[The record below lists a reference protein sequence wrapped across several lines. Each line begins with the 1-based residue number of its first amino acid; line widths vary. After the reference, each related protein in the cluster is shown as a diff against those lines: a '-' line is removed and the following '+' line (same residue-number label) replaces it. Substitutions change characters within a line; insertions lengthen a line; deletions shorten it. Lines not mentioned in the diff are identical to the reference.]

1 MMVCH
6 NHLCDTKLKPEK
18 VKDFDV
24 ADAIHDCLDV
34 LVTQE
39 QLNKQEKILKTKH
52 KAIFEPIPH
61 ADELPWDKVAE
72 IHVKNAK
79 KTIKSHLYLFPCKYK
94 EAWQILIQQHLDAGQ
109 IHPSLSPCTSPVFIV
124 PKANPMY
131 YLNR

>member
-1 MMVCH
+1 MWH
-6 NHLCDTKLKPEK
+6 KIEAWKGQG
-18 VKDFDV
+18 FDV
-24 ADAIHDCLDV
+24 AGAIHDCLDV

-39 QLNKQEKILKTKH
+39 QLNKQEKILKTNY

-79 KTIKSHLYLFPCKYK
+79 KTIKSHLYLFPCKYNH
-94 EAWQILIQQHLDAGQ
+94 ALLLPLLFQRQIQ
-109 IHPSLSPCTSPVFIV
+109 
-124 PKANPMY
+124 MY